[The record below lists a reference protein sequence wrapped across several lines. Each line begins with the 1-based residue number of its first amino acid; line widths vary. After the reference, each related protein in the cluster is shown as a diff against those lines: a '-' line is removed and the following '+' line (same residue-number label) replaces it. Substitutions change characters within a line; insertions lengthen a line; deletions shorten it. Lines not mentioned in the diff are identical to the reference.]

1 MDPTKAVQNY
11 NFKVTPER
19 TVAQITP
26 QINGIKDNAAK
37 AIVSMAEIDRQVGQ
51 VCNGA
56 GGTMCLYPFYLCFG
70 REMWSLQRRGING
83 ELFAAEAA
91 VLIGKWTARG
101 LSTPI
106 LQAIRSDVFNTGAPL
121 AP

>member
-1 MDPTKAVQNY
+1 MDPTKAIQSYSV
-11 NFKVTPER
+11 KVTPER

-26 QINGIKDNAAK
+26 QLQGIVKNAER

-56 GGTMCLYPFYLCFG
+56 GGTMCLYPFYLNFG
-70 REMWSLQRRGING
+70 REMWSLQRRGIAG

-91 VLIGKWTARG
+91 VLVAKWASRG
-101 LSTPI
+101 LSLPI
-106 LQAIRSDVFNTGAPL
+106 LQAIRTDVFNVGAPI